1 MSTQLAIELIL
12 HRKLVEDYSWEL
24 YLVGYSA
31 EMEFEV
37 TVVAVELPCP
47 PAPPNTPVP
56 SSPPSPPPTPLAS
69 PPPSPPRT

>member
-1 MSTQLAIELIL
+1 MTSKMSTQLAIELIL

-24 YLVGYSA
+24 YLVGYCA

-37 TVVAVELPCP
+37 AEIAVELPCP
-47 PAPPNTPVP
+47 PAPPNTPV
-56 SSPPSPPPTPLAS
+56 LS